1 MIISFTYIIT
11 DIFLLYNTFQFNKFK
26 TILFHLTLEL
36 YITLKQLCGLTV
48 IGLTEGGSLL
58 SLSCEELELLV
69 AGPGLTLGVHP
80 EELTD
85 AIVVAVGY
93 TGWEGSTLMGTVVTM
108 VARWDV
114 GEVIV
119 WEVTRGEAGVT
130 DPWKA
135 AKDRKWPCL

>member
-1 MIISFTYIIT
+1 MALIWLSARIGVGVGEVDDLT
-11 DIFLLYNTFQFNKFK
+11 DCLSV
-26 TILFHLTLEL
+26 
-36 YITLKQLCGLTV
+36 V

-58 SLSCEELELLV
+58 SLSWEELELLV

-108 VARWDV
+108 VAR
-114 GEVIV
+114 
-119 WEVTRGEAGVT
+119 
-130 DPWKA
+130 
-135 AKDRKWPCL
+135 

>member
-1 MIISFTYIIT
+1 M
-11 DIFLLYNTFQFNKFK
+11 
-26 TILFHLTLEL
+26 
-36 YITLKQLCGLTV
+36 

-58 SLSCEELELLV
+58 SLSWEELELLV

-135 AKDRKWPCL
+135 AKDRNDHVYNNQTGHVGLTGGSLLTPYMSYSNRGTQCLC